1 MKNKLFLTIL
11 FATFAIPS
19 FAYIS
24 TSDTYSE
31 DFLKTN
37 GYSDTTINMVSHER
51 DKAIGI
57 KSEYRSNKKIIKNK
71 FLRALYN
78 AYLYIDP
85 AVDPDFLDHNIDMEP
100 SFYDL

>member
-1 MKNKLFLTIL
+1 MKNKLFLTVL
-11 FATFAIPS
+11 FSAFAIPA

-24 TSDTYSE
+24 TSDTYSA

-37 GYSDTTINMVSHER
+37 GYSDTTINIAAHEH
-51 DKAIGI
+51 DKAVGI
-57 KSEYRSNKKIIKNK
+57 KSEYSNKKIIKNK

-85 AVDPDFLDHNIDMEP
+85 AVEADFLEHNIDMEP